1 MPIKIKTPATASSTA
16 PAPEGVIGKVESKAE
31 TIKVKTIKANGIV
44 TFKDSRMKYKENIS
58 RNQVRIVF
66 MVTEGMDFL
75 VKHWDAPSWKL
86 SNTCLNFSGRNFF
99 SLFLNFFIT
108 NKRIKAAMKAREANA
123 R

>member
-75 VKHWDAPSWKL
+75 VKH
-86 SNTCLNFSGRNFF
+86 
-99 SLFLNFFIT
+99 
-108 NKRIKAAMKAREANA
+108 
-123 R
+123 